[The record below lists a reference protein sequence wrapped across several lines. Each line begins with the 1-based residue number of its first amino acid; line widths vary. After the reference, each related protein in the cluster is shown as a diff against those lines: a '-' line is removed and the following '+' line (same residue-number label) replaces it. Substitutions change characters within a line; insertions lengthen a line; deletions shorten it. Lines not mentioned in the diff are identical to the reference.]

1 MIRAGLPIR
10 LEKSLTLI
18 TTHKEYRQSAPEEGK
33 RLAVRRRLVLGL
45 NAATVLLLFSVMASF
60 FAPFGITLTEVALLT
75 CFALTLP
82 WLSIGFW
89 NSTLGLALDLRHGAR
104 AATHVTPA
112 LTRVKSDE
120 PLTARVAIV
129 MPLRN
134 EDPDDSIDRLRR
146 LEAEIAQSPWAKRFS
161 YHVLSDTDAPG
172 IALKEEARVAQWRAA
187 RPNARIQYRRRT
199 ENTGYKAGNI
209 AEFLHSADGESDFF
223 LPLDADSEMGAETVF
238 RLIRVMQVSPEI
250 GMLQSLVT
258 GLPSRSLFTRVFQ
271 FGMRHGMRSFT
282 LGSAWWQGDCGP
294 NWGHNVLIRTAP
306 FRSHCMLP
314 ELPGRGPLSGPIL
327 SHDQL
332 EAVMIRRAG
341 YEVRVVA
348 EESQSFEENPPS
360 LVDFI
365 RRELRWMNGNLQYL
379 RLLAMPGLKPVSRI
393 QLVLAILM
401 YVSAPAWMAFI
412 LIGAAMMALPDQLN
426 AMPVATGLAL
436 FATILSLSLSP
447 KIMGLAQVLARPER
461 RAAYGGG
468 GRVVF
473 GGLIEMLFS
482 MLTAPIVAIALT
494 RFAIG
499 LFFGQRIGWSAQQ
512 RSRERLEWSEAAR
525 VLWPQTMIGLALG
538 LWFAAF
544 APWALIFGAPILI
557 ALIGAIPIAVF
568 SALPSLGRWS
578 RRSGLFDIP
587 EDRIPQRRE
596 AAAIHA
602 NTA

>member
-1 MIRAGLPIR
+1 M
-10 LEKSLTLI
+10 
-18 TTHKEYRQSAPEEGK
+18 TTHKDYREPPEAEGNG
-33 RLAVRRRLVLGL
+33 LAARRWVVLGL
-45 NAATVLLLFSVMASF
+45 NTATVLALFAVMVSF
-60 FAPFGITLTEVALLT
+60 FAPLGITWTEVALLS

-89 NSTLGLALDLRHGAR
+89 NSVMALVLDFRHGAR

-112 LTRVKSDE
+112 LTRVTGDE

-134 EDPDDSIDRLRR
+134 EDPDASIDRMRR
-146 LEAEIAQSPWAKRFS
+146 LEAEIAQSPWAGRFS
-161 YHVLSDTDAPG
+161 YHILSDTDAPG
-172 IALKEEARVAQWRAA
+172 IALKEEARVAQWRAT
-187 RPNARIQYRRRT
+187 RPNARIQYRRR
-199 ENTGYKAGNI
+199 EDNTGYKAGNI
-209 AEFLHSADGESDFF
+209 AEFLHSPEGESDFF

-238 RLIRVMQVSPEI
+238 RLIRVMQASPEI
-250 GMLQSLVT
+250 GILQSLVT

-306 FRSHCMLP
+306 FRTHCMLP

-332 EAVMIRRAG
+332 EAVLIRRAG
-341 YEVRVVA
+341 YEVRVMA

-379 RLLAMPGLKPVSRI
+379 RLLRMPGLKPVSRI

-412 LIGAAMMALPDQLN
+412 LIGAAMMALPGQLN
-426 AMPVATGLAL
+426 AVPAVTGLAL
-436 FATILSLSLSP
+436 FATILTLSLSP

-468 GRVVF
+468 TRVAI
-473 GGLIEMLFS
+473 GGLIEMVFS
-482 MLTAPIVAIALT
+482 MLTAPIVALALT

-499 LFFGQRIGWSAQQ
+499 LMFGQRIGWSAQQ
-512 RSRERLEWSEAAR
+512 RSRDRLEWSEAAR
-525 VLWPQTMIGLALG
+525 VLWPQSVIGLALCV
-538 LWFAAF
+538 WFATF
-544 APWALIFGAPILI
+544 APWALIFGAPILL
-557 ALIGAIPIAVF
+557 ALGGAIPIAVL
-568 SALPSLGRWS
+568 SAQPSLGRWS
-578 RRSGLFDIP
+578 RRTGLFDIP
-587 EDRIPQRRE
+587 EDRVTRTPE
-596 AAAIHA
+596 AAVIHA

>member
-1 MIRAGLPIR
+1 
-10 LEKSLTLI
+10 LTLV
-18 TTHKEYRQSAPEEGK
+18 TTHKEYRHLAPFEGK
-33 RLAVRRRLVLGL
+33 RINARRRLILGL
-45 NAATVLLLFSVMASF
+45 NSATVLLLFSAMASL
-60 FAPFGITLTEVALLT
+60 FAPFGITLTQGALLT

-89 NSTLGLALDLRHGAR
+89 NSTIGLLLDLRHGAQ
-104 AATHVTPA
+104 AAKHVTPA
-112 LTRVKSDE
+112 LARVSGDE

-134 EDPDDSIDRLRR
+134 EDPDASIDRLRR
-146 LEAEIAQSPWAKRFS
+146 LEAEIAQSPWARRFS

-341 YEVRVVA
+341 YEVRVMA
-348 EESQSFEENPPS
+348 EETQSFEENPPS

-379 RLLAMPGLKPVSRI
+379 RLLAMPDLKPVSRI

-401 YVSAPAWMAFI
+401 YVSAPAWMGFI

-436 FATILSLSLSP
+436 FATILTLSLSP

-468 GRVVF
+468 GRVAF

-482 MLTAPIVAIALT
+482 MLTAPIVALALT

-499 LFFGQRIGWSAQQ
+499 LLFGQRIGWSAQQ

-538 LWFAAF
+538 LWFAVF

-587 EDRIPQRRE
+587 EDRMPQRRE

>member
-1 MIRAGLPIR
+1 M
-10 LEKSLTLI
+10 
-18 TTHKEYRQSAPEEGK
+18 TTHKDYREPPEAEGNG
-33 RLAVRRRLVLGL
+33 LAARRWVVLGL
-45 NAATVLLLFSVMASF
+45 NTATVLALFAVMVSF
-60 FAPFGITLTEVALLT
+60 FAPLGITWTEVALLS

-89 NSTLGLALDLRHGAR
+89 NSVMGLVLDFRHGSR
-104 AATHVTPA
+104 AAIHVTPA
-112 LTRVKSDE
+112 LTRVTGDE

-134 EDPDDSIDRLRR
+134 EDPDASIDRMRR
-146 LEAEIAQSPWAKRFS
+146 LEAEIAQSPWAGRFS
-161 YHVLSDTDAPG
+161 YHILSDTDAPG
-172 IALKEEARVAQWRAA
+172 IALKEEARVAQWRAT
-187 RPNARIQYRRRT
+187 RPNARIQYRRR
-199 ENTGYKAGNI
+199 EDNTGYKAGNI
-209 AEFLHSADGESDFF
+209 AEFLHSPEGESDFF

-238 RLIRVMQVSPEI
+238 RLIRVMQASPEI

-306 FRSHCMLP
+306 FRTHCMLP

-332 EAVMIRRAG
+332 EAVLIRRAG
-341 YEVRVVA
+341 YEVRVMA

-379 RLLAMPGLKPVSRI
+379 RLLRMPGLKPVSRI

-412 LIGAAMMALPDQLN
+412 LIGAAMMALPGQLN
-426 AMPVATGLAL
+426 AVPAVTGLAL
-436 FATILSLSLSP
+436 FATILTLSLSP

-468 GRVVF
+468 TRVAI
-473 GGLIEMLFS
+473 GGLIEMVFS
-482 MLTAPIVAIALT
+482 MLTAPIVALALT

-499 LFFGQRIGWSAQQ
+499 LMFGQRIGWSAQQ
-512 RSRERLEWSEAAR
+512 RSRDRLEWSEAAR
-525 VLWPQTMIGLALG
+525 VLWPQSVIGLALCV
-538 LWFAAF
+538 WFATF
-544 APWALIFGAPILI
+544 APWALIFGAPILL
-557 ALIGAIPIAVF
+557 ALGGAIPIAVL
-568 SALPSLGRWS
+568 SAQPSLGRWS
-578 RRSGLFDIP
+578 RRTGLFDIP
-587 EDRIPQRRE
+587 EDRVTRTPE
-596 AAAIHA
+596 AAVIHA

>member
-1 MIRAGLPIR
+1 MSRLTTDQDHRSTDLSEGRAI
-10 LEKSLTLI
+10 
-18 TTHKEYRQSAPEEGK
+18 A
-33 RLAVRRRLVLGL
+33 ARRRLVLGL
-45 NAATVLLLFSVMASF
+45 NATTVLGLFAVMVSF
-60 FAPFGITLTEVALLT
+60 FAPSGISWSEAALLIS
-75 CFALTLP
+75 FSLTLP

-89 NSTLGLALDLRHGAR
+89 NSVLGLLLDLRYGAR

-112 LTRVKSDE
+112 LSRVTGDE

-134 EDPDDSIDRLRR
+134 EDPDASIDRLRR
-146 LEAEIAQSPWAKRFS
+146 LEAEIAQSQWAGRFS

-209 AEFLHSADGESDFF
+209 AEFLHSAGGESDFF
-223 LPLDADSEMGAETVF
+223 LPLDADSEMGADTVF
-238 RLIRVMQVSPEI
+238 RLIRVMQASPGI

-258 GLPSRSLFTRVFQ
+258 GLPSRTLFTRAFQ

-306 FRSHCMLP
+306 FRSHCMLC

-332 EAVMIRRAG
+332 EAVLIRRAG
-341 YEVRVVA
+341 YEVRVMA

-379 RLLAMPGLKPVSRI
+379 RLLGMSGLKPVSRI

-412 LIGAAMMALPDQLN
+412 LIGAAMVAVPGQLN
-426 AMPVATGLAL
+426 AVPPAHGLAL
-436 FATILSLSLSP
+436 FATIITLSLSP

-468 GRVVF
+468 ARVAI
-473 GGLIEMLFS
+473 GGLIEMAFS
-482 MLTAPIVAIALT
+482 MLTAPIVALALT

-499 LFFGQRIGWSAQQ
+499 LLFGQRIGWSAQQ
-512 RSRERLEWSEAAR
+512 RSRDRLEWQEAAR
-525 VLWPQTMIGLALG
+525 VLWPQTLIGLALG
-538 LWFAAF
+538 GWFAVF
-544 APWALIFGAPILI
+544 APWAMIFGAPIVLSL
-557 ALIGAIPIAVF
+557 ACAIPIAVG
-568 SALPSLGRWS
+568 SAMPGAGRWS
-578 RRSGLFDIP
+578 RRIGLFDIP
-587 EDRIPQRRE
+587 EDRAP
-596 AAAIHA
+596 APHHAVHA

>member
-1 MIRAGLPIR
+1 M
-10 LEKSLTLI
+10 
-18 TTHKEYRQSAPEEGK
+18 TTHKDYREPPEAEGNG
-33 RLAVRRRLVLGL
+33 LAARRWVVLGL
-45 NAATVLLLFSVMASF
+45 NTATVLALFAVMVSF
-60 FAPFGITLTEVALLT
+60 FAPLGITWTEVALLS

-89 NSTLGLALDLRHGAR
+89 NSVMALVLDFRHGAR

-112 LTRVKSDE
+112 LTRVTGDE

-134 EDPDDSIDRLRR
+134 EDPDASIDRMRR
-146 LEAEIAQSPWAKRFS
+146 LEAEIAQSPWAGRFS
-161 YHVLSDTDAPG
+161 YHILSDTDAPG
-172 IALKEEARVAQWRAA
+172 IALKEEARVAQWRAT
-187 RPNARIQYRRRT
+187 RPNARIQYRRR
-199 ENTGYKAGNI
+199 EDNTGYKAGNI
-209 AEFLHSADGESDFF
+209 AEFLHSPEGESDFF

-238 RLIRVMQVSPEI
+238 RLIRVMQASPEI

-306 FRSHCMLP
+306 FRTHCMLP

-332 EAVMIRRAG
+332 EAVLIRRAG
-341 YEVRVVA
+341 YEVRVMA

-379 RLLAMPGLKPVSRI
+379 RLLRMPGLKPVSRI

-412 LIGAAMMALPDQLN
+412 LIGAAMMALPGQLN
-426 AMPVATGLAL
+426 AVPAVIGLAL
-436 FATILSLSLSP
+436 FATILTLSLSP

-468 GRVVF
+468 TRVAI
-473 GGLIEMLFS
+473 GGLIEMVFS
-482 MLTAPIVAIALT
+482 MLTAPIVALALT

-499 LFFGQRIGWSAQQ
+499 LMFGQRIGWSAQQ
-512 RSRERLEWSEAAR
+512 RSRDRLEWSEAAR
-525 VLWPQTMIGLALG
+525 VLWPQSVIGLALCV
-538 LWFAAF
+538 WFATF
-544 APWALIFGAPILI
+544 APWALIFGAPILL
-557 ALIGAIPIAVF
+557 ALGGAIPIAVL
-568 SALPSLGRWS
+568 SAQPSLGRWS
-578 RRSGLFDIP
+578 RRTGLFDIP
-587 EDRIPQRRE
+587 EDRVTRTPE
-596 AAAIHA
+596 AAVIHA